1 MEGNAITQSDVR
13 RVFGDPARSR
23 ELHDRRMECF
33 NVEIRQN
40 SALRNRSLVVSSLVG
55 LTSSAGVL
63 GALCNTSLVEHGEAA
78 RSITL
83 LVNATIG
90 GIAIAYAVFRTLI
103 FERVVYDIELKRELW
118 EIDNH
123 LGGEIQEMVA
133 IYKAQGLSEDDAT
146 TITRIFAKHKSAFA
160 NLMMVEEL
168 GYSRLEP
175 PGCRE
180 AIVDAAIPGTIG
192 YTLGWMLPL
201 FPLTIK
207 CISVGQRELLS
218 RCVLVIGTAAVSV
231 AQSVVFY
238 GSYLSVQRVAIS
250 MVWDL
255 SATAI
260 LFGVARTAMG
270 LLRG

>member
-160 NLMMVEEL
+160 NLM
-168 GYSRLEP
+168 
-175 PGCRE
+175 RE